1 MGDDAESVDDFKR
14 MLMESVGEGSG
25 SAEAAPAPAATAA
38 PVPPAPAPAQIAVQ
52 PMMAPSMLAPQV
64 PF

>member
-14 MLMESVGEGSG
+14 MLMQSVGEGSD
-25 SAEAAPAPAATAA
+25 SAAAA

-52 PMMAPSMLAPQV
+52 PMMAPTMLAPQV

>member
-1 MGDDAESVDDFKR
+1 MGDEPESVDDFKR

-25 SAEAAPAPAATAA
+25 SAA
-38 PVPPAPAPAQIAVQ
+38 PAPAPAPVPTPTPAPVQITVQ
-52 PMMAPSMLAPQV
+52 PMMAPIMLVPQV